1 MIYLPDFR
9 HLVQMKYRTRDNIK
23 LVINT
28 NTSYVAKLY
37 FILSEYTW
45 RFKMIIEKVVLSII
59 YIYNLIHISTFVDDL
74 VTSIPDIILESI
86 YGQNIWFWLNRR
98 KIFANELNILARLL
112 NYSIQDKELFIVSTR
127 QLFFCYIYRQ
137 CYWWWNKPV
146 SYTL

>member
-9 HLVQMKYRTRDNIK
+9 HLVQSKYRTGYDIK
-23 LVINT
+23 LVVNT
-28 NTSYVAKLY
+28 NTSYVAKNVFHTLRIHMKIKY
-37 FILSEYTW
+37 LFQYIEISLFYICWILMLNNELFIS
-45 RFKMIIEKVVLSII
+45 R
-59 YIYNLIHISTFVDDL
+59 
-74 VTSIPDIILESI
+74 IPDMTIELVYVQDIL
-86 YGQNIWFWLNRR
+86 FWLNTR

-112 NYSIQDKELFIVSTR
+112 NYRIQDKELFIVSTR